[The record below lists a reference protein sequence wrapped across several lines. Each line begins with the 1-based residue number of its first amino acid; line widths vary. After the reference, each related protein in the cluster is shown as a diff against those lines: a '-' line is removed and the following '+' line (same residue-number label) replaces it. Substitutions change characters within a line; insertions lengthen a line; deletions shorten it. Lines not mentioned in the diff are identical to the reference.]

1 MTNDFWI
8 NQATD
13 VKAPFSAFSAAVYLP
28 GQDIAIIGGLDDSV
42 PNKPSFR
49 SSVTL
54 ISEVP
59 LNSYD
64 NKYVE
69 KRLPDMN
76 IRRGCMAS
84 LYHEGYIYVFG
95 GLNYTE
101 KILKKCE
108 RLLLVDHI
116 TEIGKIPP
124 KPEKWNKIAD
134 MKECRKNASAISMSA
149 DILYV
154 IGGSSNT
161 NGTLDTIEQYSIS
174 CNRW

>member
-1 MTNDFWI
+1 
-8 NQATD
+8 
-13 VKAPFSAFSAAVYLP
+13 
-28 GQDIAIIGGLDDSV
+28 
-42 PNKPSFR
+42 
-49 SSVTL
+49 
-54 ISEVP
+54 
-59 LNSYD
+59 
-64 NKYVE
+64 
-69 KRLPDMN
+69 MN

-116 TEIGKIPP
+116 TELGKIPP